1 LKDALVKL
9 GKHGEALAKEYLLK
23 KGYEIVKENFRFERA
38 ETDIIV
44 KDETKK
50 ILVFVEVKTR
60 RNKKFGEPE
69 EAVTEQKMQQLV
81 KSAEGFLM
89 NTAGYEDYDVRFDII
104 AILSDGKNETINH
117 IENAI

>member
-1 LKDALVKL
+1 MKDALQKL
-9 GKHGEALAKEYLLK
+9 GKHGEAIAKEYLVK
-23 KGYEIVKENFRFERA
+23 KGYEIVKENFRFQRA

-44 KDETKK
+44 KDEAKK
-50 ILVFVEVKTR
+50 LLVFVEVKTR

-89 NTAGYEDYDVRFDII
+89 KTEGYEDYDRRFDIV
-104 AILSDGKNETINH
+104 AIISDGKKDIINH